1 MRGTLGPGTL
11 IALLR
16 VLGAEQKSGI
26 LDLTHGSVARKLL
39 FQSGSIKFAST
50 TVPEERLGDHLV
62 RSGKLKPA
70 DLEKATRQV
79 GRGERLGQILVRL
92 GLLSQDDLVRF
103 AREHILQ
110 IIFACFG
117 MEGGEFKFEE
127 VEVPL
132 GQEIKAG
139 LSMGAIIMEAVRR
152 MSPTEAGAG
161 LGTGD
166 ILLRPSTD
174 PRLRSQPISLRPQEG
189 FILSRVDGRTR
200 VDEIVT
206 VSPLP
211 AEETL
216 RTLFGLWCAG
226 LIEDPADPTRLPVAR
241 MTPQA
246 GPPAAPAQPAAVARA
261 AASTSAAAPTP
272 PASRPAASPP
282 RAAAPPAGAASAAA
296 GTPPA
301 AASRPP
307 SAPPRRESVRG
318 GAAPAPAAA
327 PRAGA
332 PGSQDRAR
340 QVIERL
346 MAAESQSF
354 YDLLGVLQ
362 SADENDVRHS
372 YYGLAKRFHPD
383 RFQGA
388 DMEHLRREAERLFS
402 MLTEA
407 YNVLSDPDARQRY
420 DQERTTPEP
429 QSAAS
434 RQQEQS
440 SLARQNFL
448 HGKALLD
455 QGQFHNAVTF
465 LENAI
470 QQDGTKAEYFQYLAS
485 VQMKNPKWR
494 QECEHNFQRALELD
508 PSLVV
513 CYVSLGQIYR
523 RGGRDEQAEQMFRQ
537 ALQWDPEHP
546 VAKREIS
553 SPPPPKASAGVS
565 SMLKGLFKK

>member
-1 MRGTLGPGTL
+1 VRGTLGPGTL

-39 FQSGSIKFAST
+39 FQGGSIKFAST
-50 TVPEERLGDHLV
+50 TVTEERLGDFLA
-62 RSGKLKPA
+62 RSGKIKLA

-92 GLLSQDDLVRF
+92 GLLSQDELVRY

-117 MEGGEFKFEE
+117 MEGGAFKFEE
-127 VEVPL
+127 MEVPL

-152 MSPTEAGAG
+152 MSPAEAGAG

-166 ILLRPSTD
+166 ILLRPSND

-226 LIEDPADPTRLPVAR
+226 LIEDPADPTHLPVAR

-246 GPPAAPAQPAAVARA
+246 GPGAASAPPAAPAHTAAP
-261 AASTSAAAPTP
+261 ASTAAPAP

-282 RAAAPPAGAASAAA
+282 RAVASPPGSASATA

-307 SAPPRRESVRG
+307 SAAPRREAVRG
-318 GAAPAPAAA
+318 SAAAA
-327 PRAGA
+327 PRAAA
-332 PGSQDRAR
+332 PSSQDRAR

-346 MAAESQSF
+346 MAAENQTF

-362 SADENDVRHS
+362 SADENDIRHA

-407 YNVLSDPDARQRY
+407 YNVLSDPEARQRY

-434 RQQEQS
+434 RHEEQS

-448 HGKALLD
+448 HGKALLE
-455 QGQFHNAVTF
+455 QGQLHHAVTF
-465 LENAI
+465 FENAI

-494 QECEHNFQRALELD
+494 QECEQNFQHALELD
-508 PSLVV
+508 PSLVT
-513 CYVSLGQIYR
+513 CYISLGQIYR
-523 RGGRDEQAEQMFRQ
+523 RSGRDEQAEQMFRQ
-537 ALQWDPEHP
+537 ALQWDPDHP
-546 VAKREIS
+546 VARRELS
-553 SPPPPKASAGVS
+553 SAPPAKATAGVS